1 MDVKQNN
8 GDAHGDVRR
17 RNLGYAS
24 VQAREAGWLGDE
36 NSMDILWCNQ
46 ASYRWERRGRRNPVL
61 KDKVC
66 DGKDGQI

>member
-1 MDVKQNN
+1 MKKMYIIRSVNLDVKQNN

-36 NSMDILWCNQ
+36 NSMDIL
-46 ASYRWERRGRRNPVL
+46 
-61 KDKVC
+61 
-66 DGKDGQI
+66 